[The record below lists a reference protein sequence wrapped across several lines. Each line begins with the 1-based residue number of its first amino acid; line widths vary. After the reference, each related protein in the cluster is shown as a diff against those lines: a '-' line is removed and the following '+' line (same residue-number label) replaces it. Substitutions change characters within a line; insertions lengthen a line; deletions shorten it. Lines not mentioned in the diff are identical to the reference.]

1 MTPRQKRVG
10 LLGILG
16 ALLLLLVIRA
26 RPAGSP
32 APAPIARGVDANAGP
47 RTGFGRRKEDAHVT
61 PDQLPDIDP
70 TALQNRPADTGGP
83 KRDLFKFREPPPPP
97 PKPRPPAYTP
107 PGSWNFVGPLPPPP
121 PPPPPTPP
129 AIPFQFTGTI
139 GPAREPIAV
148 LVEGDRLVLARQG
161 ETVDGKFIIRKIG
174 YESIDVGFA
183 GFPEQNRQRIPLTSG
198 K

>member
-1 MTPRQKRVG
+1 MTPRQKRLG
-10 LLGILG
+10 LLSVLG

-32 APAPIARGVDANAGP
+32 PPAPIARGFDADAGP
-47 RTGFGRRKEDAHVT
+47 RPAFGRKEDTRVT

-70 TALQNRPADTGGP
+70 TALQNRPAGTAEA

-139 GPAREPIAV
+139 GPAKEPIAV

-174 YESIDVGFA
+174 YESIDVGFS
-183 GFPEQNRQRIPLTSG
+183 GFPEQNRQRIPVTPG